1 MLVDAMQ
8 VHEAPMPYSAH
19 VEPTRKYTGGDNHKM
34 SGIIR
39 VVKIDGDQMW
49 HLSFKETGRAP
60 VDIGAIFMVKYLSGR
75 HQGGGDN
82 GNPGP
87 KKISVAMGLKEADGN
102 RWKWTFEGIVPES
115 ECAQELE
122 SLREVLAVAMDD
134 NSAMMR
140 FAERLTMPASA
151 GKVFLTYD
159 MAVVRVQ
166 RMWRKVKGRKRPGWN
181 SQDGRTQQNMLRAR
195 GAIAMQK
202 VVRSHFAKKALAERK
217 EQRELECLS
226 AVKLGNLDWMTLL
239 VTRKGV
245 KINFQDS
252 KGRTPLHHAAETNQ
266 EMIVSR
272 LVQIGADIE
281 ARDHRGNTPLHV
293 ACAKRASGA
302 ARRLAFCGADIEAR
316 NDQGWTPVT
325 RPHLFLMPLLEGLS
339 RHLMRKEGRLSTLYQ
354 EPSFLSSRQER
365 GREGF
370 GGGKREREG
379 EGERFVC
386 HILTR
391 ECAQMSWLPSEDMP
405 HQSSESLMISL
416 TMFPC
421 DSADHL
427 RCEWR
432 GTRPDQFQ

>member
-1 MLVDAMQ
+1 MLVDATQ
-8 VHEAPMPYSAH
+8 VHEAPMPYSFN
-19 VEPTRKYTGGDNHKM
+19 VEPTRKFTGGGHHKM

-39 VVKIDGDQMW
+39 VFKIDGDRMW

-60 VDIGAIFMVKYLSGR
+60 VDIGAIFMVRYLSGR
-75 HQGGGDN
+75 HPGGGVSSS
-82 GNPGP
+82 PGQ
-87 KKISVAMGLKEADGN
+87 KKISIQMGLKEADEN
-102 RWKWTFEGIVPES
+102 RWKWTFEGLVPES
-115 ECAQELE
+115 ESAQEVE

-140 FAERLTMPASA
+140 FAERLQMPASA

-166 RMWRKVKGRKRPGWN
+166 RMWRKIKGRKRPGWN
-181 SQDGRTQQNMLRAR
+181 SEDGRTQQNILRAR

-202 VVRSHFAKKALAERK
+202 VVRSHLARKALAERK
-217 EQRELECLS
+217 AQRELECLS

-245 KINFQDS
+245 NINFQDS

-339 RHLMRKEGRLSTLYQ
+339 RHLMRKEGRTSTLYE
-354 EPSFLSSRQER
+354 EPSFLSSR
-365 GREGF
+365 
-370 GGGKREREG
+370 
-379 EGERFVC
+379 
-386 HILTR
+386 
-391 ECAQMSWLPSEDMP
+391 
-405 HQSSESLMISL
+405 
-416 TMFPC
+416 
-421 DSADHL
+421 
-427 RCEWR
+427 
-432 GTRPDQFQ
+432 